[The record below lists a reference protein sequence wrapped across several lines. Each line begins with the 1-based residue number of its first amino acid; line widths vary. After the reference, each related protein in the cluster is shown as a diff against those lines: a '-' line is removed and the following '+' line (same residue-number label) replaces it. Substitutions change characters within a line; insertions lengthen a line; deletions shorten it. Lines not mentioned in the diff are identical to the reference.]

1 MNNHEY
7 HSGSRIVTYPSCI
20 WDPLGLCVLD
30 ADAHADAD
38 AQSDAQS
45 DADEIF
51 HVHDKNDRPNV
62 SSVGLPGHHI

>member
-1 MNNHEY
+1 MAEWNIHGIQNK
-7 HSGSRIVTYPSCI
+7 
-20 WDPLGLCVLD
+20 WLCVLD